1 MKTRAIT
8 AWIVRAALVGVLT
21 AGTAFA
27 QQRAATE
34 AEARSYIHGAFLT
47 QAAAGI
53 ISERVTVGPE
63 LRRHLALPPAADSVK
78 IYEALVALTDNKPLL
93 VRKATPEEI
102 ANYPGRARI
111 DRTHPLYTLE
121 AGDIRLLIQYDL
133 QADKIPFVGQLGV
146 PSAEPEPKS
155 VAQAEPEPKKP
166 AIVNLA
172 STELFEFNKATLT
185 PEARAKLDSEV
196 IAKMKDIAEIRYVNV
211 NGHADR
217 LGSAQYNQ
225 RLSEKRAEAVRAYLV
240 SKGADAS
247 KIEVFGFGKTLPVQP
262 CPDTKDRKS
271 TIECL
276 APNRRAVVEIQGTPR

>member
-1 MKTRAIT
+1 MNVKNAFF
-8 AWIVRAALVGVLT
+8 VAALGS
-21 AGTAFA
+21 
-27 QQRAATE
+27 AALLAACATQE
-34 AEARSYIHGAFLT
+34 APK
-47 QAAAGI
+47 
-53 ISERVTVGPE
+53 PE
-63 LRRHLALPPAADSVK
+63 PAPP
-78 IYEALVALTDNKPLL
+78 P
-93 VRKATPEEI
+93 R
-102 ANYPGRARI
+102 
-111 DRTHPLYTLE
+111 
-121 AGDIRLLIQYDL
+121 
-133 QADKIPFVGQLGV
+133 
-146 PSAEPEPKS
+146 AEPAPAPAP
-155 VAQAEPEPKKP
+155 VAEPKKP

-196 IAKMKDIAEIRYVNV
+196 IAKLKDIAEIRYVNV

-247 KIEVFGFGKTLPVQP
+247 KIEVFGFGKTLPVKS

-276 APNRRAVVEIQGTPR
+276 APNRRVVVEIQGTPR